1 MHPIID
7 LFRNLGPVRV
17 TALVGTAFA
26 VIGFFIFLATRVS
39 TGGMALLYSDLDPS
53 DSGAIVKQLESQN
66 VAYQVKA
73 GGAQILV
80 PSEEV
85 LNLRMSLASNGLPGG
100 GSMGYELF
108 DKSSGLGTTNFV
120 QNINWCAHSKVNCR
134 GPSVPSRES
143 TARASI
149 WFCRAVNCL
158 VGIAKSPRRRL
169 SCNCWAAAAWR
180 ASRSWRCS
188 IWWPPRCRGFPRKAS
203 LF

>member
-120 QNINWCAHSKVNCR
+120 QNINLVRALEGELS
-134 GPSVPSRES
+134 GPSVPSRS
-143 TARASI
+143 QRRARPS
-149 WFCRAVNCL
+149 
-158 VGIAKSPRRRL
+158 GS
-169 SCNCWAAAAWR
+169 AA
-180 ASRSWRCS
+180 
-188 IWWPPRCRGFPRKAS
+188 P
-203 LF
+203 